1 MNWYFWLKFL
11 HIIVAMMF
19 VGGIFGRQL
28 VRANAKKTNDVR
40 IFAALS
46 HAAGRI
52 ENLMIIPGNQA
63 IIILGVILALWSG
76 YPIFGFLQG
85 AAQNWL
91 LVSNILLILGLLIV
105 PTVFIPR
112 GKKFSVILETALAKG
127 EITLELRAAIDDR
140 VVKLAH
146 LYEEVSLVIV
156 VALMVLKPF

>member
-11 HIIVAMMF
+11 HIIAAIIF

-28 VRANAKKTNDVR
+28 VRANAKKADNVQ

-46 HAAGRI
+46 HAAGQI
-52 ENLMIIPGNQA
+52 ENLMIIPSNLVV
-63 IIILGVILALWSG
+63 IVLGVILALRSG
-76 YPIFGFLQG
+76 YPVLGFLQG

-91 LVSNILLILGLLIV
+91 FISNILLVLGLLMV

-112 GKKFSVILETALAKG
+112 GKKFAAILGAALAKG
-127 EITLELRAAIDDR
+127 EMTLELRSAMDDR

-146 LYEEVSLVIV
+146 FYEEISLVVV

>member
-1 MNWYFWLKFL
+1 MNWYFWVKFL
-11 HIIVAMMF
+11 HFIAAIIF

-28 VRANAKKTNDVR
+28 VRAQAKKADNVQ

-52 ENLMIIPGNQA
+52 ENLMIIPSNLVV
-63 IIILGVILALWSG
+63 IVLGVILALRSG
-76 YPIFGFLQG
+76 YPVFGFLQG

-91 LVSNILLILGLLIV
+91 FISNILLVLGLLMV

-112 GKKFSVILETALAKG
+112 GKKFAAILEAALAK
-127 EITLELRAAIDDR
+127 EEMTPELRAAVDDP

-146 LYEEVSLVIV
+146 LYEEISLVVV